1 MDSLFIPFFC
11 YVFRQITSL
20 TQKELLKT
28 FGTKKE
34 RQLYLSY
41 RSFVLNVIPGGEM
54 SNFLFDDYEA
64 ILKFMNAEKQK
75 KTLKM

>member
-1 MDSLFIPFFC
+1 MIFSDLKFI
-11 YVFRQITSL
+11 
-20 TQKELLKT
+20 
-28 FGTKKE
+28 
-34 RQLYLSY
+34 
-41 RSFVLNVIPGGEM
+41 FVISGGEM